1 MEEAET
7 QHQSIA
13 KKIAESAPL
22 FSIKLITI
30 ILQYMEDEMSVPEVR
45 EMSLEELEAETKMR
59 SSPKSFPFDIKNSPF
74 PFRPSD
80 SDGSGGDESTDY
92 ADTGLSTWNR
102 VRSEWIKGSK
112 AKYLVKKNRRRRFA
126 SSSTSS
132 GSSSDEDSDSDN
144 SERNYSPET
153 TNLEIPVIMNCL
165 RLQKNFPTP
174 IPLASMVD
182 VLTVLW
188 DDEAIGGP

>member
-1 MEEAET
+1 MEEREN

-13 KKIAESAPL
+13 KKIAESIPL

-30 ILQYMEDEMSVPEVR
+30 ILQYMEDEMTVPEVS

-59 SSPKSFPFDIKNSPF
+59 SSPQSFPFDLKS
-74 PFRPSD
+74 SSLTCD
-80 SDGSGGDESTDY
+80 SDGSGGDESLDNISY
-92 ADTGLSTWNR
+92 TGLSTWNR
-102 VRSEWIKGSK
+102 VRNEWIKGSK

-174 IPLASMVD
+174 IPLSSMVD

-188 DDEAIGGP
+188 DDEAIAGP